1 MENITQF
8 EDVLLESL
16 KFSLVN
22 KEVYREQSYSPQI
35 LVNDEEQRRYVL
47 SDLQQELSKCI
58 SFKFSV
64 AFVTQSG
71 ISLIKTQLH
80 DLKLKGICGKLL
92 ISTYLDFNDPIVM
105 RDLLKLTNLEV
116 RLAPKEMQLHSKM
129 YLFDQGNKKVLISGS
144 SNLTSGAL
152 KMNYEWNIKLTSSQN
167 GDFIHRANQEFE
179 RIWAKSIV
187 LTEEIIDRYGK
198 MRKVFISPDEI
209 YTEKQTVYNL
219 EILPNKM
226 QERAL
231 SELEKTRLNGKC
243 KAIIVSATGTGKTYL
258 SAFDVKKYNPNRFL
272 FLVHREQILSKS
284 LESYKRVI
292 GFEEHEACI
301 YKSGMDIQNF
311 KYIFSTIQ
319 TMSREEN
326 LNKFSKDYFDYILI
340 DEVHKAGA
348 TSYKHVLEYFSPDFL
363 LGMTATPERTDG
375 QNIYELFDY
384 NLVYE
389 IRLQEALDNDLL
401 CPFIYYGV
409 TDISVDGKL
418 IDDTAEFSN
427 LVSSERVKHIFE
439 KLNYY
444 GHCGEKVKGL
454 IFCSSVDES
463 QQLSRI
469 FNNAGFNTVSL
480 SGQDSQAYREETI
493 QNLENGIIDYIF
505 TVDIFNEG
513 IDIPSVNQVV
523 MLRNTKSSIV
533 FIQQLGRGLRKHHS
547 KKYVTI
553 IDFIGN
559 YSNNYLI
566 PVALF
571 GDTSMNKDN
580 YRRELRDPNII
591 NGLTTINFEEI
602 AKEQVFKSIT
612 NTSLSEMK
620 KLREIFLEI
629 KHRLGRIPKLSDY
642 IYQNSIDPLV
652 FFENSN
658 FKNYIDVI
666 NKFTKEKTVVTSIEA
681 KWLNF
686 LTFEIL
692 NGKRKHELLLL
703 KLLIEN
709 NGSFSVGQFKDLLIE
724 NGLET
729 NNNVLN
735 SVNSILNLTF
745 LKKQEQKLYGT
756 EPLMICSEGIYR
768 LTCEFHDSLKN
779 STFLAQVEDIIE
791 TGLMI
796 SEKYPKIFTIG
807 QKYSR
812 RDVIKLLNIS
822 KDIPPLN
829 IGGYII
835 DKTTNTCPIFITYHK
850 SEDISDSIKYEDE
863 FINES
868 ILKWFSKSK
877 RTLSSPDV
885 QAILNSHENGLKI
898 ELFVIKDDAEGGAF
912 YYLGELEQIKDSE
925 NEEFN
930 LQEESLISM
939 LFRLKTPV
947 ENTLF
952 KYITGR

>member
-105 RDLLKLTNLEV
+105 RDLLKLTNVEV

-187 LTEEIIDRYGK
+187 LTEETIDRYGK

-348 TSYKHVLEYFSPDFL
+348 TSYKHVF
-363 LGMTATPERTDG
+363 
-375 QNIYELFDY
+375 
-384 NLVYE
+384 
-389 IRLQEALDNDLL
+389 
-401 CPFIYYGV
+401 
-409 TDISVDGKL
+409 
-418 IDDTAEFSN
+418 
-427 LVSSERVKHIFE
+427 
-439 KLNYY
+439 
-444 GHCGEKVKGL
+444 
-454 IFCSSVDES
+454 
-463 QQLSRI
+463 
-469 FNNAGFNTVSL
+469 
-480 SGQDSQAYREETI
+480 
-493 QNLENGIIDYIF
+493 
-505 TVDIFNEG
+505 
-513 IDIPSVNQVV
+513 
-523 MLRNTKSSIV
+523 
-533 FIQQLGRGLRKHHS
+533 
-547 KKYVTI
+547 
-553 IDFIGN
+553 
-559 YSNNYLI
+559 
-566 PVALF
+566 
-571 GDTSMNKDN
+571 
-580 YRRELRDPNII
+580 
-591 NGLTTINFEEI
+591 
-602 AKEQVFKSIT
+602 
-612 NTSLSEMK
+612 
-620 KLREIFLEI
+620 
-629 KHRLGRIPKLSDY
+629 
-642 IYQNSIDPLV
+642 
-652 FFENSN
+652 
-658 FKNYIDVI
+658 
-666 NKFTKEKTVVTSIEA
+666 
-681 KWLNF
+681 
-686 LTFEIL
+686 
-692 NGKRKHELLLL
+692 
-703 KLLIEN
+703 
-709 NGSFSVGQFKDLLIE
+709 
-724 NGLET
+724 
-729 NNNVLN
+729 
-735 SVNSILNLTF
+735 
-745 LKKQEQKLYGT
+745 
-756 EPLMICSEGIYR
+756 
-768 LTCEFHDSLKN
+768 
-779 STFLAQVEDIIE
+779 
-791 TGLMI
+791 
-796 SEKYPKIFTIG
+796 
-807 QKYSR
+807 
-812 RDVIKLLNIS
+812 
-822 KDIPPLN
+822 
-829 IGGYII
+829 
-835 DKTTNTCPIFITYHK
+835 
-850 SEDISDSIKYEDE
+850 
-863 FINES
+863 
-868 ILKWFSKSK
+868 
-877 RTLSSPDV
+877 
-885 QAILNSHENGLKI
+885 
-898 ELFVIKDDAEGGAF
+898 
-912 YYLGELEQIKDSE
+912 
-925 NEEFN
+925 
-930 LQEESLISM
+930 
-939 LFRLKTPV
+939 
-947 ENTLF
+947 
-952 KYITGR
+952 